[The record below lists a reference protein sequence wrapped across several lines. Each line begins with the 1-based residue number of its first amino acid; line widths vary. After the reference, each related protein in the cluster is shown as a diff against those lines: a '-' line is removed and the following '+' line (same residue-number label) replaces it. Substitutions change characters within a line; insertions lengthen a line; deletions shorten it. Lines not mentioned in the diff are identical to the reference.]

1 MPASQLFQKYG
12 VKTSSEQSFIISCQS
27 PTAHLSKILIQPHLL
42 QGYSY
47 SSITRSQVYGNAKP
61 VKETHAEF
69 VFFFFP
75 VTAIAVHPSYFTISS
90 LTERCREQLCISK
103 AIIKVCFHATSFE
116 KSLSGRCHQ

>member
-47 SSITRSQVYGNAKP
+47 SSITCSQVYGNAKP
-61 VKETHAEF
+61 VRETHAEF
-69 VFFFFP
+69 GFFFS
-75 VTAIAVHPSYFTISS
+75 VTAIAVHPSYFTISP

-103 AIIKVCFHATSFE
+103 AIIKVCFHVTLFE